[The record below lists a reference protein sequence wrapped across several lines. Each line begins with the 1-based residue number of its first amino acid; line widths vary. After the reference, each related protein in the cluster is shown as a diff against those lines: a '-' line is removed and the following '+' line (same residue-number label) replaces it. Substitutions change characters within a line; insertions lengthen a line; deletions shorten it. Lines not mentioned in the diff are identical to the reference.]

1 MSITLKQID
10 TRISDVRRLGVEF
23 NQFIHETGMM
33 IIRHAAPK
41 EVNEDCQ
48 GSGDCTRAVKLVRAM
63 PASMRRTMLIAWFV
77 AYTPI
82 RIKLSD
88 NGDKCEFD
96 RKYKK
101 LSKEDKIKAW
111 DVETAAETSFADMSE
126 KVPEEKSYDFAA
138 LLKMVERLGG
148 QITKKIKEGKV
159 PEQDIEAAK
168 ALSRAVSSIKVER
181 VTPKA
186 DNVNTEVVEQGADV
200 NQQQAA
206 A

>member
-10 TRISDVRRLGVEF
+10 TRIGDVRRLGVEF
-23 NQFIHETGMM
+23 NQFIHETGLM

-41 EVNEDCQ
+41 AVSEDCQ

-63 PASMRRTMLIAWFV
+63 PASMRRTMLIAWFQ

-96 RKYKK
+96 PKYKK
-101 LSKEDKIKAW
+101 LSSEEKVKQW
-111 DVETAAETSFADMSE
+111 DIETAAETSFADMSE
-126 KVPEEKSYDFAA
+126 QVPEEKSYDFAA

-148 QITKKIKEGKV
+148 QITKKIEEGKV
-159 PEQDIEAAK
+159 PEADIEAAK
-168 ALSRAVSSIKVER
+168 ALARAVSSVKVER
-181 VTPKA
+181 VAPTASNNDEAGASAPQA
-186 DNVNTEVVEQGADV
+186 DQ
-200 NQQQAA
+200 QQQAA
-206 A
+206 